1 MNRIERPGFEK
12 SWNVLP
18 EWKKSYRELGQR
30 GDITNVSLGTL
41 FLTILF
47 LREIEE
53 RVKSRSPEVRR
64 VKSSEKI
71 KTESEP
77 VVKVKTEVRPVKTE
91 ERVAVKSPESK
102 SVFSRLGASEQVKQG
117 VSR

>member
-1 MNRIERPGFEK
+1 MK

-71 KTESEP
+71 KTENET

-91 ERVAVKSPESK
+91 ERPTVKSPESK

>member
-1 MNRIERPGFEK
+1 M
-12 SWNVLP
+12 
-18 EWKKSYRELGQR
+18 KKSYRELELR
-30 GDITNVSLGTL
+30 GARNKTHL
-41 FLTILF
+41 FENILF

-71 KTESEP
+71 KTETES
-77 VVKVKTEVRPVKTE
+77 VVKVKTEGRSVNKI
-91 ERVAVKSPESK
+91 PETK
-102 SVFSRLGASEQVKQG
+102 SVFSRLGATEQSKQG

>member
-1 MNRIERPGFEK
+1 MKESRVTICLTF
-12 SWNVLP
+12 LFF
-18 EWKKSYRELGQR
+18 REL
-30 GDITNVSLGTL
+30 
-41 FLTILF
+41 
-47 LREIEE
+47 EE

-77 VVKVKTEVRPVKTE
+77 LVKKVKTEGSRPVKTE
-91 ERVAVKSPESK
+91 ERPSSVKSPESK

-117 VSR
+117 VGR